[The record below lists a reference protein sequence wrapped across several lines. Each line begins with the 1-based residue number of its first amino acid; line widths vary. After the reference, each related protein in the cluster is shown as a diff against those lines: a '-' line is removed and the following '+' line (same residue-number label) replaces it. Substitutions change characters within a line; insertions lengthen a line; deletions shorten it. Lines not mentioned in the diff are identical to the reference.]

1 MSGVQSL
8 REHLDRMTQELTQIK
23 KIAIGLEERD
33 KEKTERAWDDL
44 MAASKE
50 ISREWK
56 GFSAVEEIRNQRE
69 KKIANIE
76 DMVIS

>member
-8 REHLDRMTQELTQIK
+8 REHLDRMTQELIQIK
-23 KIAIGLEERD
+23 KIAIGLEESD

-50 ISREWK
+50 MMI
-56 GFSAVEEIRNQRE
+56 
-69 KKIANIE
+69 
-76 DMVIS
+76 

>member
-23 KIAIGLEERD
+23 KIAIGLEGRD
-33 KEKTERAWDDL
+33 KEKTESAWDDL
-44 MAASKE
+44 MMASKE

-56 GFSAVEEIRNQRE
+56 VASAVEEIRNQRE
-69 KKIANIE
+69 KRW
-76 DMVIS
+76 

>member
-23 KIAIGLEERD
+23 KIVIGFEERD
-33 KEKTERAWDDL
+33 KEKTDRAWDDL

-56 GFSAVEEIRNQRE
+56 GASAVEEIRTQRE
-69 KKIANIE
+69 KRW
-76 DMVIS
+76 

>member
-8 REHLDRMTQELTQIK
+8 REHLDRMTQELIQIK
-23 KIAIGLEERD
+23 KIAIGLEESD

-56 GFSAVEEIRNQRE
+56 GVSAVEEIRNQRE
-69 KKIANIE
+69 KR
-76 DMVIS
+76 

>member
-8 REHLDRMTQELTQIK
+8 RGHLDRMTQELTQIK

-33 KEKTERAWDDL
+33 K
-44 MAASKE
+44 
-50 ISREWK
+50 I
-56 GFSAVEEIRNQRE
+56 V
-69 KKIANIE
+69 NIE

>member
-1 MSGVQSL
+1 
-8 REHLDRMTQELTQIK
+8 MTQELIQIK
-23 KIAIGLEERD
+23 KIAIGLEESD

-56 GFSAVEEIRNQRE
+56 GVSAVEEIRNQRE
-69 KKIANIE
+69 KR
-76 DMVIS
+76 

>member
-1 MSGVQSL
+1 M
-8 REHLDRMTQELTQIK
+8 IK
-23 KIAIGLEERD
+23 KIAIGLEESD

-56 GFSAVEEIRNQRE
+56 GVSAVEEIRAQKE
-69 KKIANIE
+69 KRW
-76 DMVIS
+76 

>member
-23 KIAIGLEERD
+23 KIAIGLEGKD
-33 KEKTERAWDDL
+33 KEKTESAWDDL
-44 MAASKE
+44 MVASKE

-56 GFSAVEEIRNQRE
+56 GASAVEEIRNQRE
-69 KKIANIE
+69 KRW
-76 DMVIS
+76 

>member
-8 REHLDRMTQELTQIK
+8 REHLDRMTQELIQIK
-23 KIAIGLEERD
+23 KIAIGLEESD

-56 GFSAVEEIRNQRE
+56 GISAVEEIRTQSQENR
-69 KKIANIE
+69 
-76 DMVIS
+76 